1 MKKKNSYHKGNV
13 REDLIQ
19 AAEQVLQQEGVA
31 ALSVRRVARE
41 VGVVPSAVYN
51 HFENREALLTAVAA
65 DGYRQLEA
73 LASEL
78 VSLGEEP
85 EQVLHKLAR
94 RFLRFAARQ
103 PNLYRL
109 MFSAEVVAY
118 RRDNSELEL
127 ASDSSFS
134 RLTEWWYGPG
144 SFDPRKSAVEYP
156 NALAVWSLLHG
167 AAMQMIDG
175 LVAMDTGRASAIN
188 RFADTVVEVL
198 ITGIKPALP
207 KNT

>member
-1 MKKKNSYHKGNV
+1 MKKQSYHKGNV

-19 AAEQVLQQEGVA
+19 AAERILQEEGVA

-41 VGVVPSAVYN
+41 VGIVPSAVYN

-65 DGYRQLEA
+65 DGYHQLE
-73 LASEL
+73 
-78 VSLGEEP
+78 VLGKRMSDKRAEP
-85 EQVLHKLAR
+85 GQVLQQLAR
-94 RFLRFAARQ
+94 SYLRFAAAN

-118 RRDNSELEL
+118 RNNPELEL
-127 ASDSSFS
+127 ASDSSFG
-134 RLTEWWYGPG
+134 RLAEWWYGPG
-144 SFDPRKSAVEYP
+144 TFNPGKSAVEYP
-156 NALAVWSLLHG
+156 YALSVWSMLHG

-175 LVAMDTGRASAIN
+175 LVAVDTRKPAAIN
-188 RFADTVVEVL
+188 RLADTVIVTLAEGVQQ
-198 ITGIKPALP
+198 ALP

>member
-1 MKKKNSYHKGNV
+1 MKKQNYHKGNV
-13 REDLIQ
+13 REDLIE
-19 AAEQVLQQEGVA
+19 AAERLLQDDGVA
-31 ALSVRRVARE
+31 AVSVRRVARE

-65 DGYRQLEA
+65 DGYHQLE
-73 LASEL
+73 L
-78 VSLGEEP
+78 LGKRMSDRRAEP
-85 EQVLHKLAR
+85 DQVLRELAR
-94 RFLRFAARQ
+94 AYLQFAAGN

-118 RRDNSELEL
+118 RNNPELEMV
-127 ASDSSFS
+127 SDSSFG
-134 RLTEWWYGPG
+134 RLAEWWYGVG

-156 NALAVWSLLHG
+156 YALSVWSILHG

-175 LVAMDTGRASAIN
+175 LVAVDTSKKVAIN
-188 RFADTVVEVL
+188 RLADTIMVALVNGLRE
-198 ITGIKPALP
+198 ALP